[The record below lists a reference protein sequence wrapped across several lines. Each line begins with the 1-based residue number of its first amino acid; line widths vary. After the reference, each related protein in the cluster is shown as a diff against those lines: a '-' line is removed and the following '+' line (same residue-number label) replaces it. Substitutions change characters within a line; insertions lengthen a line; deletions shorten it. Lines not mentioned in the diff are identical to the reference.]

1 MNHKPQ
7 NVGASCSYNFENFP
21 NLIYKYICFMGFM
34 MITQHNALWDDA
46 FIHCDFNTLQ
56 SKMKIII
63 ATYNI

>member
-1 MNHKPQ
+1 
-7 NVGASCSYNFENFP
+7 
-21 NLIYKYICFMGFM
+21 MGFM